1 MLFHSLP
8 IYKKEYC
15 YFFEPFTGSLLVKNR
30 ERRYKLE
37 QHSIPKLS
45 DAIECCNQPYL
56 LAHKKHKKQRVNVSP
71 SVRWYA
77 KLLVWLSGQSFFWG
91 RCFANI
97 GLPCFATTKDAII
110 AFRQIF
116 PTDRQ
121 TDLCYP
127 RTLFAASLSKTFKA
141 KGCIFIGVYLPSKSM
156 HAWMIEDGTQP
167 DPYDNM
173 WINFQPVAALY

>member
-8 IYKKEYC
+8 IEKKEVC
-15 YFFEPFTGSLLVKNR
+15 YFFESFTGCLLVNNR
-30 ERRYKLE
+30 EP
-37 QHSIPKLS
+37 QHLLKKISTSKLS
-45 DAIECCNQPYL
+45 YAVECCNQPYIITN
-56 LAHKKHKKQRVNVSP
+56 KNFKKQPVNISP
-71 SVRWYA
+71 IIKWYA
-77 KLLVWLSGQSFFWG
+77 KLLVWLCKHSFFLG
-91 RCFANI
+91 RCFAKI
-97 GLPCFATTKDAII
+97 GWTCFATTEEAIC

-116 PTDRQ
+116 PTPQ
-121 TDLCYP
+121 QADLCYP

-167 DPYDNM
+167 DPFDNM